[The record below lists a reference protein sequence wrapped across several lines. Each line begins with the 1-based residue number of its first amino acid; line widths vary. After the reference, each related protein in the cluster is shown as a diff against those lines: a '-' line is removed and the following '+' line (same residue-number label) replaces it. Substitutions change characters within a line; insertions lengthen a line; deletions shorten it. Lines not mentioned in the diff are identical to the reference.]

1 MSAAGFLLSRTCFCL
16 NLLLSSCWIHHCG
29 NMQPQIFKLHSFFF
43 FFLVRSKCHICFNFY
58 LYILSLYPKMSV
70 LIYSRNMRHD
80 CYILC
85 HVSSNTDRFFLLCL
99 QDTAV
104 VYISTVFWYNLTQT
118 GFCETL
124 LNTHLFVC
132 KRKRLHVS
140 LYSPET
146 SLTIPTR
153 FPHFS
158 ASHLFFL
165 SSTSSFSLCFSP
177 HLSPSLASYT
187 CRLMCFAKSLRAG
200 DDIT

>member
-1 MSAAGFLLSRTCFCL
+1 
-16 NLLLSSCWIHHCG
+16 
-29 NMQPQIFKLHSFFF
+29 
-43 FFLVRSKCHICFNFY
+43 
-58 LYILSLYPKMSV
+58 MSV

-165 SSTSSFSLCFSP
+165 SSASSFSLCFSP

-200 DDIT
+200 DDITWYFYYLKLERVRCQLRATPILSHHPPPHTHIHTCSLRCLLLILSRVSG